1 MTSTTLPDNDEFRRF
16 RKNEAAVG
24 RLQELMSD
32 PVMRQAI
39 EIVSKMSAPTYLPDA
54 TPGLHP
60 DTCTA
65 HHFHMLIGV
74 KNALAKLKRMTVA
87 ILPGEELDEEAD
99 RDEFQDYADA
109 IKPMEVR
116 R

>member
-1 MTSTTLPDNDEFRRF
+1 MTSTTLPDSDEIRRF
-16 RKNEAAVG
+16 RLNEAAVG

-32 PVMRQAI
+32 PVMKQALD
-39 EIVSKMSAPTYLPDA
+39 IVTKMSAPTYLPET

-74 KNALAKLKRMTVA
+74 KNAVAKLKKMATAVK
-87 ILPGEELDEEAD
+87 PGEEPEDAA
-99 RDEFQDYADA
+99 RDEFEDYADA
-109 IKPMEVR
+109 LQPITR
-116 R
+116 

>member
-1 MTSTTLPDNDEFRRF
+1 MTSTTLPDNDELQRF

-32 PVMRQAI
+32 PVMRQALD
-39 EIVSKMSAPTYLPDA
+39 IVTKLSAPTYLPET

-74 KNALAKLKRMTVA
+74 KNAVAKLKKMATA
-87 ILPGEELDEEAD
+87 LKPGEEPEDSD
-99 RDEFQDYADA
+99 RDEFEDYADA
-109 IKPMEVR
+109 IKPITR
-116 R
+116 